1 MFVFNHHGSTIWSL
15 NDTQMGFVLPILKYN
30 RYLYE
35 ILSIEVHSTV
45 VRRWGSTKPIWVVPA
60 HFYCRPHGF
69 FVPHLLRRRFFFRFG
84 LVIKSVR
91 AFLEGGG
98 AIFFHSFSTAILELF
113 VQIIGL
119 NLAFLVRI
127 GTGWTFISQKL
138 FFSVLNYFRVAVK
151 VS

>member
-1 MFVFNHHGSTIWSL
+1 M
-15 NDTQMGFVLPILKYN
+15 
-30 RYLYE
+30 
-35 ILSIEVHSTV
+35 
-45 VRRWGSTKPIWVVPA
+45 
-60 HFYCRPHGF
+60 
-69 FVPHLLRRRFFFRFG
+69 
-84 LVIKSVR
+84 R

-98 AIFFHSFSTAILELF
+98 TIFFHSFSTAILELF

-138 FFSVLNYFRVAVK
+138 FFSILNYFRVAVK